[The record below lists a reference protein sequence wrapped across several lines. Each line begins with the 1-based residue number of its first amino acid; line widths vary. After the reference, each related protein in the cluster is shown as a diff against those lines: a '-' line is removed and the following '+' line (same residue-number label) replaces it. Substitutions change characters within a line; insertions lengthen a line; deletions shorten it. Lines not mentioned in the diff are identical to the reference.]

1 MCSVSAEESRSTS
14 YPQSTCPLAL
24 SYVTVNHTHRITQLN
39 GSENHFLL
47 EFWVLRRV
55 VSLRFV
61 LVCAGSKK
69 ITHLF
74 LHLFLSGY
82 KFYLWHRM
90 LLKQLV
96 LTTFRRPELKF
107 SLRCNSEKIS
117 VILCNFIL
125 RRSAQLYSVQCVLLF
140 NCFPTCE
147 FVLLLLV
154 IAIHWQKKPWKIF
167 GKGQMKKEF
176 TRTVCQKINRLERI
190 ERP

>member
-14 YPQSTCPLAL
+14 YPQSTCPVTL
-24 SYVTVNHTHRITQLN
+24 SYVTVNHTHRIIQLN
-39 GSENHFLL
+39 GRENHFLL

-55 VSLRFV
+55 VSLRLV

-69 ITHLF
+69 ITHFF
-74 LHLFLSGY
+74 LHLFLWGY

-90 LLKQLV
+90 LLKQHV
-96 LTTFRRPELKF
+96 LTIFRRPEWKF
-107 SLRCNSEKIS
+107 SLRCNSENIS
-117 VILCNFIL
+117 VILCNLIL
-125 RRSAQLYSVQCVLLF
+125 RRSATLYSVQCVLDF
-140 NCFPTCE
+140 KCFPTCE
-147 FVLLLLV
+147 FTLLLFV

-176 TRTVCQKINRLERI
+176 TRTICQKINRLERI

>member
-1 MCSVSAEESRSTS
+1 
-14 YPQSTCPLAL
+14 
-24 SYVTVNHTHRITQLN
+24 
-39 GSENHFLL
+39 
-47 EFWVLRRV
+47 
-55 VSLRFV
+55 V

-69 ITHLF
+69 ITHFF

-90 LLKQLV
+90 HLKQFI
-96 LTTFRRPELKF
+96 LTISRRPEWIF

-117 VILCNFIL
+117 VIICNFIL
-125 RRSAQLYSVQCVLLF
+125 RFSAPLYSVQCVLTF

-147 FVLLLLV
+147 FTLLLLV

-167 GKGQMKKEF
+167 WKGQMKKEF
-176 TRTVCQKINRLERI
+176 TRTICQKINRLERT